1 MAKLTQCDR
10 ILRHLEDYGSIDPM
24 IAIKEYG
31 CMRLASRI
39 SDLKGR
45 GIEIIAER
53 TKGSRRGFHAH
64 RKLQQ
69 VLIAIHGS
77 CKILLDDGSQKQ
89 IVELTKPNEG
99 LLVGNAM
106 WREMYDFSDGAVLM
120 VLASEFYDEADY
132 IRNYE
137 DFLEYVKENG

>member
-53 TKGSRRGFHAH
+53 TKGKNRYGEQTSYCVYRLRN
-64 RKLQQ
+64 KE
-69 VLIAIHGS
+69 VN
-77 CKILLDDGSQKQ
+77 
-89 IVELTKPNEG
+89 T
-99 LLVGNAM
+99 NA
-106 WREMYDFSDGAVLM
+106 
-120 VLASEFYDEADY
+120 
-132 IRNYE
+132 
-137 DFLEYVKENG
+137 